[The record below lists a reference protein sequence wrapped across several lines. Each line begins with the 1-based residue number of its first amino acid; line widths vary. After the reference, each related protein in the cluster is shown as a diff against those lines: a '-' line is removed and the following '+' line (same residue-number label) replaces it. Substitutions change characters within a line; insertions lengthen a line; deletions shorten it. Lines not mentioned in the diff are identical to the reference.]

1 MKHSFPF
8 SAIVGQDKAKT
19 ALILSAVEPRMGG
32 VLLTGQKGTGKS
44 TLVRAFPGILPS
56 LEVNR
61 CSYNCSPEDSQLCP
75 ECSNGQ
81 QETHLLDPQ
90 LVNVP
95 LGSDEASL
103 LGAIRMDALLKEG
116 IVEFEPGLLAR
127 ANNQVLYIDEVNLL
141 PDHVADNILDCAASG
156 VNTIEKDNISI
167 THPAGFILIGTMN
180 PEEGRLRPQ
189 ILDRFAL
196 SVPIETI
203 GNSEQRIGII
213 NRVLAFSHNPSG
225 FCEAFSRSDHKVKQK
240 IANARSFLPGVQIPV
255 GMLATVAGAMA
266 ELQLDGQ
273 RADIVTLKAAKALSA
288 YQGKDAVDL
297 DSLKAVAPLSVGHR
311 TRQGGYRNA
320 PEEQEILQAL
330 KEAHSRFGGR
340 KEFRRMWSF
349 SEAIGSRE

>member
-1 MKHSFPF
+1 MQYPF
-8 SAIVGQDKAKT
+8 SAVVGQDKAKT
-19 ALILSAVEPRMGG
+19 ALILSAVDPDMGG

-56 LEVNR
+56 LKVNS
-61 CSYNCSPEDSQLCP
+61 CSYNCSPDDSQLCP
-75 ECSNGQ
+75 ECSCGDT
-81 QETHLLDPQ
+81 ETHLLEPQ

-103 LGAIRMDALLKEG
+103 LGAIRMDTLLREG
-116 IVEFEPGLLAR
+116 TVEFEPGLLAR

-156 VNTIEKDNISI
+156 VNTIEKDNVSI
-167 THPAGFILIGTMN
+167 THPARFVLIGTMN

-196 SVPIETI
+196 SVPIATI
-203 GNSEQRIGII
+203 EKSEQRIDII
-213 NRVLAFSHNPSG
+213 NRVLAFSEDPAA
-225 FCEAFSRSDHKVKQK
+225 FCKAFSGADHR
-240 IANARSFLPGVQIPV
+240 IRARISQARKHLSAVQMPV
-255 GMLATVAGAMA
+255 GILATVAGAMA

-288 YQGKDAVDL
+288 YQGKDVVDL
-297 DSLKAVAPLSVGHR
+297 DSLHAVAPLSVGHR

-320 PEEQEILQAL
+320 PEEKEILQAL
-330 KEAHSRFGGR
+330 KEAHSKFGG
-340 KEFRRMWSF
+340 KKNSGRMWSF
-349 SEAIGSRE
+349 SEAIGSQE

>member
-1 MKHSFPF
+1 MRRYPF
-8 SAIVGQDKAKT
+8 SAVVGQDKAKT
-19 ALILSAVEPRMGG
+19 ALILSAVEPGMGG

-56 LEVNR
+56 LEVSR
-61 CSYNCSPEDSQLCP
+61 CSYNCSPEDPLLCP
-75 ECSNGQ
+75 ECSSGKK
-81 QETHLLDPQ
+81 ETHLLDPQ

-103 LGAIRMDALLKEG
+103 LGSIRMDALLKEG

-156 VNTIEKDNISI
+156 VNTIEKDNVSI
-167 THPAGFILIGTMN
+167 THPARFILVGTMN

-196 SVPIETI
+196 SVPIETVEK
-203 GNSEQRIGII
+203 SEDRIEII
-213 NRVLAFSHNPSG
+213 NRVLAFSENPS
-225 FCEAFSRSDHKVKQK
+225 AFNKAFAQADQRVREK
-240 IANARSFLPGVQIPV
+240 IALARKNLSAVQIPV

-273 RADIVTLKAAKALSA
+273 RADIVTLKAAKALTA
-288 YQGKDAVDL
+288 YQGKGVVDL
-297 DSLKAVAPLSVGHR
+297 DGLNTVAPLTVGHR

-320 PEEQEILQAL
+320 PEEKEILQAL
-330 KEAHSRFGGR
+330 KEAHAKFGGR
-340 KEFRRMWSF
+340 KDSGRMWSF
-349 SEAIGSRE
+349 SEAIGSLE